1 MDSNET
7 WVEIPLAKVSD
18 DILRRHFVND
28 DLIYELC
35 HKRFSRFM
43 SDWLYDKHF
52 FTRKVDDMK
61 VEFYYDIDITI
72 EDIREYYDEIKATFY
87 HDIEIDDWKLD
98 C

>member
-1 MDSNET
+1 MIEK

-18 DILRRHFVND
+18 DILERYFVND

-35 HKRFSRFM
+35 QKRFSRFM

-52 FTRKVDDMK
+52 SVRKIDDMK

-72 EDIREYYDEIKATFY
+72 DDIREYYDDGYTTFY
-87 HDIEIDDWKLD
+87 HDKEIDDWKCD
-98 C
+98 